1 MSKSTTVRAMMDPKK
16 KDKVNHILARLGL
29 NHSEA
34 INIYY
39 SLIEEY
45 KGLPFPISLPD
56 SDAGTETTTELRP
69 DVLKYLKLSVRK
81 NHRLGELLAQ

>member
-1 MSKSTTVRAMMDPKK
+1 MTKSTTVRAMMDPKK
-16 KDKVNHILARLGL
+16 KEKVNHILGRLGL

-45 KGLPFPISLPD
+45 QGLPFPLSLPD
-56 SDAGTETTTELRP
+56 SETESEVTSELRP
-69 DVLKYLKLSVRK
+69 DVLKHLKMSVRK
-81 NHRLGELLAQ
+81 NHRLGQLLAQ

>member
-16 KDKVNHILARLGL
+16 KEKVNLILGRLGL

-45 KGLPFPISLPD
+45 KGLPFPISLPESGND
-56 SDAGTETTTELRP
+56 PEITSELRP
-69 DVLKYLKLSVRK
+69 EVLKHLKMSVRK
-81 NHRLGELLAQ
+81 NHRLGKLLAQ

>member
-1 MSKSTTVRAMMDPKK
+1 MSKTTTVRAMMDPKK
-16 KDKVNHILARLGL
+16 KDKVNRILGRLGL

-45 KGLPFPISLPD
+45 KGLPFPISLPGD
-56 SDAGTETTTELRP
+56 SSESEPSTIHA
-69 DVLKYLKLSVRK
+69 DVLKQLKESVKK
-81 NHRLGELLAQ
+81 NYRLGKLLAQ

>member
-16 KDKVNHILARLGL
+16 KDKVNSILGRLGL

-45 KGLPFPISLPD
+45 KGLPFPIALPGD
-56 SDAGTETTTELRP
+56 SREPEISTIRP
-69 DVLKYLKLSVRK
+69 DVLKQLKESVHK
-81 NHRLGELLAQ
+81 NYRLGELLAQ

>member
-16 KDKVNHILARLGL
+16 KEKVNHILGRLGL

-45 KGLPFPISLPD
+45 KGLPFPLSLPD
-56 SDAGTETTTELRP
+56 SKTDTEITSELRP
-69 DVLKYLKLSVRK
+69 EVLKHLKMSVRK
-81 NHRLGELLAQ
+81 NHRLGQLLSQ

>member
-16 KDKVNHILARLGL
+16 KDKVNSILGRLGL

-39 SLIEEY
+39 SLIEEH
-45 KGLPFPISLPD
+45 KGLPFALSLPD
-56 SDAGTETTTELRP
+56 SKNEMTTTTDLP
-69 DVLKYLKLSVRK
+69 QDVLKHLKKSVRK
-81 NHRLGELLAQ
+81 NHRLGQLLAQ